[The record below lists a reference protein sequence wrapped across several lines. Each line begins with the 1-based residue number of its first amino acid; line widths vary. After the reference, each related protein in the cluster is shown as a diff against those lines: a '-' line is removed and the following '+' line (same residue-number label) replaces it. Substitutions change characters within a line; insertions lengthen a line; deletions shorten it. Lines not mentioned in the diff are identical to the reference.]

1 MAHKYGDKDEAKS
14 LIAVNFPTGASEDKL
29 NILLDTGLSLADT
42 FIDSGIEDADLP
54 ALTKGE
60 GESYPQTII
69 SSATLYATS
78 ISLQGLFS
86 GNEDE
91 NKKPQLFMNEAERF
105 LSRYISKKTRELL
118 EEENN
123 PYSVSQSPVDKEY
136 L

>member
-1 MAHKYGDKDEAKS
+1 MVFKYGNKEEAKS
-14 LIAVNFPTGASEDKL
+14 LIAVNFPATAPEEKL
-29 NILLDTGLSLADT
+29 NILLDTTLKLADT

-54 ALTKGE
+54 ALSG
-60 GESYPQTII
+60 GSYPSTIVDA
-69 SSATLYATS
+69 ATFYAAAVA
-78 ISLQGLFS
+78 LQSLFS

-91 NKKPQLFMNEAERF
+91 NKKPKFYLDEAERF

-123 PYSVSQSPVDKEY
+123 PYSVSQSPVDREY